1 MKMEINLKLTVDEV
15 NVVLQVLSKA
25 PYDISSPLIDKI
37 RTQGLDQVNCSKS
50 EELPVLTEP

>member
-1 MKMEINLKLTVDEV
+1 MEINLKLTVDEV

-37 RTQGLDQVNCSKS
+37 RTQGLEQVNCQKS

>member
-1 MKMEINLKLTVDEV
+1 MEINLKLTVDEV

-25 PYDISSPLIDKI
+25 SYEVAAPLIEKI
-37 RTQGLDQVNCSKS
+37 RTQGLEQVSSAKS